1 MVTRQEPPKIVI
13 TNLALLLVV
22 TIILSFLPAF
32 FLTASGQS
40 VNANVSN
47 TPGIS
52 FAQDIA
58 VSGDNQYVAWQ
69 DFTPG
74 NSEIFLA
81 SSHDGGVAFG
91 ESVNVSNT
99 TEGDS
104 SLPNIVAAGDS
115 VYVVWQDTSPTSDIF
130 FASSTDGGA
139 TFGEPINVSNQGAS
153 SIPQIAVSGDDV
165 YVVWADSSAG
175 NPDIFF
181 ASSTDGGATFGEPVN
196 VSNTPDGFSYLPQ
209 AAVSSNGT
217 IYLAWQDNF
226 PVDDIFFASSID
238 GGTTFSEPVNISNT
252 SEGSSF
258 SPILAASGNSVYVTW
273 QDTFPTN
280 DVYVVSSTD
289 GGSSFNEA
297 VNVSN
302 NTEISVSPVLAVSE
316 TDPSKVFV
324 AWSDNTNTQNSFFD
338 IFYAS
343 STDGGLT
350 FSEVINV
357 SNNAGTSSTPQIAVD
372 SSDNVYLAWVDDTAD
387 VSNSEILLASSL
399 DEFACAVNIS
409 NNPTSSSLPLLA
421 VPTDSGKV
429 HVLWQDL
436 VDPLDPGN
444 SEIVIRSNFD
454 PSLPSITIDSV
465 SVNSVPGTTPKW
477 DIDSVE
483 ISGTLGNPAEGD
495 SVNVNWG
502 DGTETEG
509 IPISGCAWGPVE
521 HTYSSS
527 ALASNPLEITAELV
541 NDTGDQKAISHSPEI
556 NVQKHSTNIELNA
569 VLSAKEGSDL
579 AVSGVLTDSDSG
591 QAVEGLTIAFDGSGA
606 AGILEP
612 TLTQEDGSFNSVGIA
627 PAPAEALQVQAHFE
641 GNDDFQA
648 SDSTTQTY
656 DSVNETAIQFNVTS
670 GLLSHVDLSGF
681 SFNASIDFEEV
692 ISDGAIFASECT
704 SPDSSRYTSLDM
716 CLQISSAVQ
725 MAEGSEANITM
736 AFVGSELPSG
746 ISATDVDIFHEKQG
760 PTIVDITRS
769 RNETEATVT
778 GTATTFSKFI
788 TGIALHSA
796 EPDGA
801 HRQQVFLGD
810 GHVVSHRDITN
821 LQNSSATAV
830 ASFDRTSYRASDSPV
845 LTIDDGNGNIDPG
858 KIDIVYAAVKSET
871 SDPFVLEMQ
880 LSENEI
886 NSGIFTATF
895 SFTEGETSSENGV
908 LQARPGDVLSVH
920 YISGV
925 RASAVIDG
933 VAESGLIQL
942 SDYIVD
948 EGICL
953 KPIGGAFNLEFID
966 AQLGPNGKIT
976 VTISYANS
984 NLRGFDPS
992 SFRMV
997 HKEDARWVDITL
1009 PDPDGHDLD
1018 AMTIT
1023 GETTTSGPFSLAVD
1037 LDDCSGGSGGGLA
1050 RPGTGLVLD
1059 FAASLVKKTTSS
1071 GSSGGGGGGGGGG
1084 STVTLQQTHDAAY
1097 FEENPL
1103 AKFSNDAVAIVA
1115 ADGESSDS
1123 EPVHSGDEVKIQST
1137 ISNHQSGVPQP
1148 YAWIVQVVDKNGATV
1163 SLEMQEGSLDP
1174 GRSATLSILWTAE
1187 GEPGMYTIHIFT
1199 WDAIEDNPSPL
1210 SEAHVSIL
1218 QVQGT

>member
-1 MVTRQEPPKIVI
+1 LVTRQEPPKIVI
-13 TNLALLLVV
+13 ANRALLLVV
-22 TIILSFLPAF
+22 TIILSFLPAI
-32 FLTASGQS
+32 FLSASGQS
-40 VNANVSN
+40 AYVNVSN
-47 TPGIS
+47 TTGIS

-81 SSHDGGVAFG
+81 SSHDGGVTFG
-91 ESVNVSNT
+91 VPVNVSNT
-99 TEGDS
+99 PEGDS
-104 SLPNIVAAGDS
+104 SLPNIVAAGDR

-130 FASSTDGGA
+130 IASSADGGA
-139 TFGEPINVSNQGAS
+139 TFGVPVNVSNQGAS
-153 SIPQIAVSGDDV
+153 SIPQIAVSGDNV

-175 NPDIFF
+175 SPDIFI
-181 ASSTDGGATFGEPVN
+181 ASSADGGATFGEPVN

-209 AAVSSNGT
+209 IAISSNGT

-226 PVDDIFFASSID
+226 PVDDIFFASSTD
-238 GGTTFSEPVNISNT
+238 GGISFGEPVDVSNT
-252 SEGSSF
+252 PEGSSF
-258 SPILAASGNSVYVTW
+258 SPLLAASGNAVHVAW
-273 QDTFPTN
+273 QDSFPAN
-280 DVYVVSSTD
+280 DVFVVSSSD
-289 GGSSFNEA
+289 GGSTFGEPVNVSDNSGVSVTPALA
-297 VNVSN
+297 VSGSNSSNVFIVWADNTDTQDIFDIFFASSTDSGSTFSDTINVSN
-302 NTEISVSPVLAVSE
+302 NT
-316 TDPSKVFV
+316 
-324 AWSDNTNTQNSFFD
+324 
-338 IFYAS
+338 
-343 STDGGLT
+343 
-350 FSEVINV
+350 
-357 SNNAGTSSTPQIAVD
+357 GTSSTPQIAVD
-372 SSDNVYLAWVDDTAD
+372 SSDNVYLAWADDTVD

-399 DEFACAVNIS
+399 DEFACSVNIS

-521 HTYSSS
+521 HTYSAS

-541 NDTGDQKAISHSPEI
+541 DDTGDQKAISHSPEI

-569 VLSAKEGSDL
+569 VMSAKEGSDL

-606 AGILEP
+606 TGIIEP

-746 ISATDVDIFHEKQG
+746 VSATDVDIFHEKQG

-801 HRQQVFLGD
+801 HRQQIFLGD

-845 LTIDDGNGNIDPG
+845 LTIDDENGNIDPG

-886 NSGIFTATF
+886 NSGIFTGTF

-908 LQARPGDVLSVH
+908 LQASPGDVLSVH

-966 AQLGPNGKIT
+966 TQLGPNGKIT

-992 SFRMV
+992 SFRIV

-1009 PDPDGHDLD
+1009 PDPDGRDLD

-1103 AKFSNDAVAIVA
+1103 SKFSTEAVAIVA
-1115 ADGESSDS
+1115 ADGASSNS
-1123 EPVHSGDEVKIQST
+1123 GPVHSGDEVKIQST
-1137 ISNHQSGVPQP
+1137 ISNHQSGVPQT
-1148 YAWIVQVVDKNGATV
+1148 YAWIVQVVDKNGITV
-1163 SLEMQEGSLDP
+1163 SLDMQEGSLDP
-1174 GRSATLSILWTAE
+1174 GRSAILSSLWTA
-1187 GEPGMYTIHIFT
+1187 GDEPGMYTIHMFT
-1199 WDAIEDNPSPL
+1199 WNTIGDNPSPL
-1210 SEAHVSIL
+1210 SEAHVSSL